1 MQSVPEGP
9 PKLLNRM
16 VSRNKQSPWG
26 SFRGISS
33 LVIHLSA
40 LLIQTPG
47 PSCHSPFEFIF
58 SSVKIWRRLSS
69 MSSLSNSPLGLG
81 NQTEAKVS

>member
-9 PKLLNRM
+9 SKLLNRM
-16 VSRNKQSPWG
+16 VSHNKQFLWG

-40 LLIQTPG
+40 LYDSDTRAVV
-47 PSCHSPFEFIF
+47 PFPI
-58 SSVKIWRRLSS
+58 
-69 MSSLSNSPLGLG
+69 
-81 NQTEAKVS
+81 